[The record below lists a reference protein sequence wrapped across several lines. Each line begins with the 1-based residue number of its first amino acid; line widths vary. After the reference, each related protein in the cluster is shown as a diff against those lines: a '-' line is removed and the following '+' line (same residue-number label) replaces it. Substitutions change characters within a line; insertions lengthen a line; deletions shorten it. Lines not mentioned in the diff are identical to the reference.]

1 MNGDLLPLEKLFEKK
16 SQDKSQLPHLS
27 EDIFSRYT
35 KIRDYL
41 REHVY
46 PLIGS
51 GLSALS
57 ADRGIYT
64 SHGPEHFDEVV
75 KYAGHLLGCERGDED
90 ISLSAYELYLLLS
103 AIRLHDAGNA
113 YGREEHEKRVIQILR
128 TMGDVSGPDD
138 VEKKLIAVIA
148 EAHGGKTLDGSKD
161 TISSLREMDTIGSVD
176 VRPRLLAAIVRFAD
190 EICESRTRAAGFLLR
205 QGALPRH
212 NEVFH
217 KYASC
222 ISSVKVRSAERTVSI
237 KYALSAEDALKTW
250 GKGKDEDN
258 VEQVF
263 LIDEIFQR
271 LEKMFLERRYCVR
284 FMQGR
289 YNIDRIRAEIEI
301 HDDNGTEIL
310 KLAIDEEDEG
320 YPSLTSTLRD
330 KYPEFTG
337 EMVRERL
344 SSELEPIHKNEKSS

>member
-1 MNGDLLPLEKLFEKK
+1 MNGDLLPLERLFQQK
-16 SQDKSQLPHLS
+16 SQDRSQLPHLT
-27 EDIFSRYT
+27 ENIFSRYIN
-35 KIRDYL
+35 IRDYL
-41 REHVY
+41 RDHVY
-46 PLIGS
+46 PSIGS

-113 YGREEHEKRVIQILR
+113 YGREEHEKKVIQILR
-128 TMGDVSGPDD
+128 AMGEVSGPDD
-138 VEKKLIAVIA
+138 VEKNLISVIA
-148 EAHGGKTLDGSKD
+148 EAHGGRTIDDSKD
-161 TISSLREMDTIGSVD
+161 TISALREVDTIGSQD

-205 QGALPRH
+205 QGALPAH
-212 NEVFH
+212 NEIFH

-222 ISSVKVRSAERTVSI
+222 ISSVKVRAAERTVSV
-237 KYALSAEDALKTW
+237 KYVLSAEDALKTW
-250 GKGKDEDN
+250 GKGKDEHN
-258 VEQVF
+258 VQEVF
-263 LIDEIFQR
+263 LINEIFQR
-271 LEKMFLERRYCVR
+271 LEKMFLERRYCMR

-289 YNIDRIRAEIEI
+289 HNIDRIRAEIEI
-301 HDDNGTEIL
+301 RDDNGTVIE
-310 KLAIDEEDEG
+310 KLAIDEEEEG
-320 YPSLTSTLRD
+320 YPTLPSTLKD

-337 EMVRERL
+337 EKVRERL
-344 SSELEPIHKNEKSS
+344 SVGLEPIQE